1 MCITYS
7 YVSSGSLESSKT
19 VAVDP
24 GTSTTSSFLRAST
37 CEYSKLLHCL
47 VCAQVYSM
55 KWNTMFNSVSCIIIV
70 GKQELANLVVQL
82 VQHDFSIH

>member
-1 MCITYS
+1 MCITYW

-24 GTSTTSSFLRAST
+24 GTATTSSFLRTST
-37 CEYSKLLHCL
+37 CEYSKLLQFG
-47 VCAQVYSM
+47 VCASST

>member
-24 GTSTTSSFLRAST
+24 GTSTTSSFLRTSI

-47 VCAQVYSM
+47 VCAQVAQNGTPCLTQLY
-55 KWNTMFNSVSCIIIV
+55 NNSWQAGASQPSRTTEIRV
-70 GKQELANLVVQL
+70 
-82 VQHDFSIH
+82 